1 MVSSSLGRAY
11 SDKKINKFRESG
23 NGMAV
28 GSDKIIKFSEGDLK
42 KAVEA
47 ANFSAGCEVINSD
60 IARDPKFEANIR
72 ERLSSVGNNCFGD
85 ISAAL
90 DESDEVSEFSLSL
103 VSAYFKREPA

>member
-1 MVSSSLGRAY
+1 MVAGS
-11 SDKKINKFRESG
+11 NK
-23 NGMAV
+23 M
-28 GSDKIIKFSEGDLK
+28 IQFSEGDLK

-47 ANFSAGCEVINSD
+47 ANFSPGCEVINSD
-60 IARDPKFEANIR
+60 IARHPEFEENIR

-90 DESDEVSEFSLSL
+90 DESDEVNEFSLSL